1 MSLTYCTCHLY
12 CLDCICREVLF
23 SHLECK
29 FLKGITIYD
38 TPIVPLNYIWMKGFW
53 PFQPSGHQRRTVLSS
68 VLEGVRTRPIAA
80 ETSMVPLLLLGR
92 PYILF
97 PWYHLQSV
105 VGNHSCIQRCTRKV
119 KAKLKPKLL

>member
-1 MSLTYCTCHLY
+1 M
-12 CLDCICREVLF
+12 E
-23 SHLECK
+23 
-29 FLKGITIYD
+29 
-38 TPIVPLNYIWMKGFW
+38 GFW

-68 VLEGVRTRPIAA
+68 GGVLEGVRTRPIAA

-105 VGNHSCIQRCTRKV
+105 VGNHSWYSKMHQESKG
-119 KAKLKPKLL
+119 KAKTKAFIEKQRGKHNLMTGMINTPEKI